1 MLENEHIFLNY
12 IDVFDSKP
20 TDQSPLINPK
30 FFFIREIHID
40 KESYKSEFSVFTVFC
55 CFL

>member
-1 MLENEHIFLNY
+1 MLGNEHIFLNY

-30 FFFIREIHID
+30 FFFIREIHVD

-55 CFL
+55 NFL